1 MERGSAQSNTGRGVL
16 VLRVAALGNMRSL
29 AALAVSCT
37 LGWVWGVAGIVAA
50 QEDARHR
57 APAGV
62 RLGIV
67 EDAMSFVLTSSAF
80 QAGEGIPSQ
89 HTCDGR
95 DLSVPLA
102 WSVPPPGTKS
112 LALINDDPDAPMGT
126 WVHWVVYNMPPS
138 ARALQEAFPAALE
151 RPDGTRQGM
160 TDFGRIGYGGPCP
173 PSGTHRYVFKLYA
186 LDTVLPL
193 KPGATKAALEEA
205 MHGHI
210 LGQAQ
215 LVGTYRRKGR

>member
-29 AALAVSCT
+29 TALAVSCT
-37 LGWVWGVAGIVAA
+37 LGWVWGVAGTVAA
-50 QEDARHR
+50 Q
-57 APAGV
+57 
-62 RLGIV
+62 

-80 QAGEGIPSQ
+80 QAGEDIPSQ

-95 DLSVPLA
+95 DFSVPLA
-102 WSVPPPGTKS
+102 WSAPPPGTKS
-112 LALINDDPDAPMGT
+112 LALITDDPDAPMGT

-138 ARALQEAFPAALE
+138 ARALPEAFPAALE
-151 RPDGTRQGM
+151 RSDGTRQGM

-186 LDTVLPL
+186 LNAP
-193 KPGATKAALEEA
+193 PHAN
-205 MHGHI
+205 
-210 LGQAQ
+210 
-215 LVGTYRRKGR
+215 